1 MGWCLSPKFHLNLAL
16 FVPLTIYW
24 LKWGLANT
32 VLLLLIQLIMSIIIT
47 MNIYYL
53 GFSHGTGQ
61 EFWTVFLKFEYK
73 LLISL
78 KYFFFSVVLW
88 WVFVFFQVLRGCHC
102 CWSANQTIFHEPSTF
117 TNRTIKKKKKTSY
130 VKKNFFWHSWLYSM
144 DSDLNLHSL
153 VDPLTLYCCRS
164 FVTILCF

>member
-1 MGWCLSPKFHLNLAL
+1 MVSFIYMVWVGAYLPNFHLNLAL

-32 VLLLLIQLIMSIIIT
+32 VLLLLIQLIVSIIIT

-53 GFSHGTGQ
+53 GFSHGPGQ

-78 KYFFFSVVLW
+78 KYISFSVVLW
-88 WVFVFFQVLRGCHC
+88 WVFIFFQVLRGCHC

-117 TNRTIKKKKKTSY
+117 TNRT
-130 VKKNFFWHSWLYSM
+130 VKKNSKTMFKKFFLDSWLYSM
-144 DSDLNLHSL
+144 GSDHIIY
-153 VDPLTLYCCRS
+153 TH
-164 FVTILCF
+164 

>member
-1 MGWCLSPKFHLNLAL
+1 MVSFIYMVWVGAYLPNFHLNLAL
-16 FVPLTIYW
+16 FVPLKIYW

-32 VLLLLIQLIMSIIIT
+32 VLLLLIQLIVSIIIT

-78 KYFFFSVVLW
+78 KYISFLVVLW
-88 WVFVFFQVLRGCHC
+88 WVFIFFQVLRGCHC

-117 TNRTIKKKKKTSY
+117 TNRTVKKTQKLCL
-130 VKKNFFWHSWLYSM
+130 KKYFWIPDCIPW
-144 DSDLNLHSL
+144 
-153 VDPLTLYCCRS
+153 VQ
-164 FVTILCF
+164 TI